1 MKKKIVVFALTM
13 TMAFLTTACGSD
25 SAASDYFGGANKG
38 GATQNGVMADSGSGN
53 YDYYDYDYNYEYE
66 NAESENWN
74 VESTSNNEAPGG
86 QDGGTLTGEKLVYT
100 CDLSIETLEY
110 EQCVSA
116 IKNNISAFGGIIER
130 ESESDSAR
138 NWYYGDYVKTTGT
151 RRLNMT
157 VRIPSGKYYEFLS
170 SLEGTGKIV
179 SKNSYVENISK
190 RYYETDALIKALE
203 IQQKRL
209 LDMMEQAETIEDML
223 IIESRLS
230 EVQYQLNSARNSLSS
245 MDTDVAFST
254 VTLLVDEVME
264 YTPQDPVVKTNTFWD
279 RLQNTLSETWEFTLD
294 MLEFLLFMV
303 IRLIPVAVF
312 IAVVVL
318 IVLIC
323 IKHGQKKARRRAQ
336 TRPVNPGPQF
346 GPQQAGW
353 QPQFGPQQAGQ
364 PQFGPQQTGQP
375 SQAGQQA
382 DSGQHPHPETS
393 SAVRE
398 QGGETSTN
406 NENQKAPE

>member
-1 MKKKIVVFALTM
+1 MRKKIAVFALTL

-25 SAASDYFGGANKG
+25 SSASDYFVGANKG

-53 YDYYDYDYNYEYE
+53 YDYNDYDEDYSYEYGY
-66 NAESENWN
+66 AESDSWN
-74 VESTSNNEAPGG
+74 VESTANNDTQQG
-86 QDGGTLTGEKLVYT
+86 QDGTLTGEKLVYT
-100 CDLSIETLEY
+100 CELSIETLEY
-110 EQCVSA
+110 EQCVNA

-157 VRIPSGKYYEFLS
+157 VRIPSGKYYEFLA

-179 SKNSYVENISK
+179 SKNSYVENISR
-190 RYYETDALIKALE
+190 RYYETDALIQSLE
-203 IQQKRL
+203 IQQQRL

-254 VTLLVDEVME
+254 VTVLVDEVME
-264 YTPQDPVVKTNTFWD
+264 YTPQEPVVKTNTFWD
-279 RLQNTLSETWEFTLD
+279 RLQNTLSETWEFTLE

-318 IVLIC
+318 IVLFC
-323 IKHGQKKARRRAQ
+323 IKQGQKKARRKAKPG
-336 TRPVNPGPQF
+336 PVNSGPQF
-346 GPQQAGW
+346 RPQQAGW
-353 QPQFGPQQAGQ
+353 QPQFGPQR
-364 PQFGPQQTGQP
+364 T
-375 SQAGQQA
+375 GQQA
-382 DSGQHPHPETS
+382 DSGQFPHPGMS
-393 SAVRE
+393 SAVGE
-398 QGGETSTN
+398 QGGAAPIN
-406 NENQKAPE
+406 NENQKTPE